1 MTYAFSQ
8 LFPCPSLPTRNWA
21 EERGKKKKG
30 NTTDFTILL
39 FPILL
44 VTLYIPMSDKS
55 GGTPL
60 PTNIVDFDFS
70 DIPSDIQSILDDTTF
85 PPDAA
90 SNDGPHSIQSIAQG
104 MMGQGEPMNI
114 NDLLGNHHHDPTI
127 QTSPIGGNGNTTP
140 SHTVESVNLSNM
152 HSPVSDGNQTN
163 GDNRLVSTPQ
173 NNIRTPTASPATP
186 STPIRI
192 KHEDIAVSPHHS
204 PSNLSP
210 SRPEISV
217 PVISTP
223 RTNTP
228 TMPVSGNTPDMSP
241 ADASAQVPSLL
252 DNIRARLTPERR
264 VRWEELFERL
274 KAGQMTAEDFL
285 AESRSLLGNQQYQQL
300 QDLKNR
306 PVQPQQQPQQQQP
319 QQQQPPQQQPVRM
332 QPQNVMPENA
342 DINGRKRGGFGSDN
356 TPQTTQPKRF
366 KSENVQQGMVMGP
379 PSVTPTPYRSN
390 TPISTPNIP
399 GMQTPRPPGTPGRPP
414 LANTGAS
421 SNATDERV
429 DYDTLTDVMGYAGVD
444 LKEEA
449 EQSLSHGDSATG
461 TMTDGIDRTKLQQFI
476 NMAMLKVVVGK
487 IAGKSS
493 IKDIS
498 PDFLSYLALATQNR
512 VRGLVEQMVK
522 ASKHRVFSQTFD
534 APPLDETTGQP
545 LYKIIVQ
552 QDIRKQ
558 LLAIERVEREEERR
572 RKEAISDRE
581 RRVQQGEGGGGEDED
596 KPKKKKQKAM
606 GPGVTARTMSEDMRN
621 KKANETALMSAG
633 GKRMS
638 WMMSTADTPSP
649 PSKSISSQ
657 PSTPSAMNEGSEPSP
672 STKTKGKRG
681 RPRGSGMGGRSG
693 SARDTANQG
702 NVNLFLPPSTV
713 TRPLR
718 AGDASSRKVTV
729 RDAIFA
735 LERERDEGIGSS
747 GEERILLKVYTKL
760 LK

>member
-1 MTYAFSQ
+1 
-8 LFPCPSLPTRNWA
+8 
-21 EERGKKKKG
+21 
-30 NTTDFTILL
+30 
-39 FPILL
+39 
-44 VTLYIPMSDKS
+44 MSDKS
-55 GGTPL
+55 GGKPL
-60 PTNIVDFDFS
+60 PTNLADFDFS

-90 SNDGPHSIQSIAQG
+90 SNDGPHSLHSIAQG
-104 MMGQGEPMNI
+104 MMGQGEPMNL
-114 NDLLGNHHHDPTI
+114 NDLLGHHHDPTMHG
-127 QTSPIGGNGNTTP
+127 SSMGGSGNTTP
-140 SHTVESVNLSNM
+140 SHTVEGVNLSNM
-152 HSPVSDGNQTN
+152 HSPVSDAHQSNGN
-163 GDNRLVSTPQ
+163 NRLSTPQ
-173 NNIRTPTASPATP
+173 NNIRTPSASPV
-186 STPIRI
+186 RI
-192 KHEDIAVSPHHS
+192 KHEVMNVSPHHS
-204 PSNLSP
+204 PSTMSP
-210 SRPEISV
+210 SRPELSV

-223 RTNTP
+223 RTP
-228 TMPVSGNTPDMSP
+228 TASGNTPDLSP

-274 KAGQMTAEDFL
+274 KVGQMTAEDFL
-285 AESRSLLGNQQYQQL
+285 AESRTLLGNQQYQQL

-306 PVQPQQQPQQQQP
+306 PVQPQQP
-319 QQQQPPQQQPVRM
+319 QPVRM
-332 QPQNVMPENA
+332 QPQNVMADNT
-342 DINGRKRGGFGSDN
+342 DINGRKRGGFG
-356 TPQTTQPKRF
+356 TETPPQTTQPKRF
-366 KSENVQQGMVMGP
+366 KAENTQQGMVMGP
-379 PSVTPTPYRSN
+379 PSATPTPYRTN

-414 LANTGAS
+414 LGNTGTS
-421 SNATDERV
+421 SNAADERV

-449 EQSLSHGDSATG
+449 EQSLSHGDSAG
-461 TMTDGIDRTKLQQFI
+461 STMTDGIDRTKLQNFI
-476 NMAMLKVVVGK
+476 NMTILKVVVGK
-487 IAGKSS
+487 IVTLHCDMGIAATKASV
-493 IKDIS
+493 KDIS
-498 PDFLSYLALATQNR
+498 PDFLSYLALATQDR
-512 VRGLVEQMVK
+512 IRGLAEQMVK

-534 APPLDETTGQP
+534 APPIDEATGQP
-545 LYKIIVQ
+545 LYKIVVQ

-572 RKEAISDRE
+572 RKEAMSERE
-581 RRVQQGEGGGGEDED
+581 RRAQQGETGGGEDDD

-638 WMMSTADTPSP
+638 WMTSTTDTPSP
-649 PSKSISSQ
+649 PAKSVSSQ
-657 PSTPSAMNEGSEPSP
+657 PSTPSAMNDGGETTQA
-672 STKTKGKRG
+672 TKTKGKRG
-681 RPRGSGMGGRSG
+681 RPRGSGVGGRSG
-693 SARDTANQG
+693 SSRGEPAAPSS